1 MQPIYMVAESF
12 TKAKQQIAD
21 YCEGIPKPFAVTYN
35 EVNNTVMVDRKIRT
49 RMEGADDEGPLF

>member
-1 MQPIYMVAESF
+1 MVAESF

-35 EVNNTVMVDRKIRT
+35 EASNTVMVDRKIRT
-49 RMEGADDEGPLF
+49 RMEGAADEGPLF